1 VIAAVAGERSQ
12 FVAGYIY
19 SCPGTIVMEDLCAQ
33 GFNVAERRK
42 GLDLSH
48 CLLVMRML
56 ARFHAASVVLHDRD
70 PEAMSLYDK
79 NFFSEPELRESLQNF
94 VSGTYP

>member
-1 VIAAVAGERSQ
+1 VIATVAGECSQ
-12 FVAGYIY
+12 FVARYLY

-33 GFNVAERRK
+33 GFKMAERRQ

-48 CLLVMRML
+48 CLLVMHLL

-70 PEAMSLYDK
+70 PETMSLYDK
-79 NFFSEPELRESLQNF
+79 NLFCDPAMQESLQNF

>member
-1 VIAAVAGERSQ
+1 MIAAVAGECSQ
-12 FVAGYIY
+12 FLARYLY
-19 SCPGTIVMEDLCAQ
+19 SCPGTIVMQDLCAE
-33 GFNVAERRK
+33 GFKMAERRQ

>member
-1 VIAAVAGERSQ
+1 
-12 FVAGYIY
+12 
-19 SCPGTIVMEDLCAQ
+19 MEDLCAQ
-33 GFNVAERRK
+33 GFKMAERRQ

-56 ARFHAASVVLHDRD
+56 GRFHAASVVLHDSD
-70 PEAMSLYDK
+70 PEAMSLYNK
-79 NFFSEPELRESLQNF
+79 NFFSDPEMQEGFQKF